1 MESKETIIERLERI
15 ERLALSNKSVL
26 NFDEVAVYTGLS
38 KSTLY
43 KLTSGKMIP
52 HYKPSGKLL
61 YFDRKELDSWLLQNR
76 VHTTE
81 EINQQAVDY
90 CYKEKGGKK

>member
-1 MESKETIIERLERI
+1 MEAKETILEKLENL
-15 ERLALSNKSVL
+15 ERLALLNKSVL
-26 NFDEVAVYTGLS
+26 NFEEVSVYTGLS

-43 KLTSGKMIP
+43 KLTSGKIIP

-76 VHTTE
+76 VPTTE
-81 EINQQAVDY
+81 EIHQQAVEY
-90 CYKEKGGKK
+90 CYNEKGGKK

>member
-1 MESKETIIERLERI
+1 MRIEFTQVETILEKLENL
-15 ERLALSNKSVL
+15 ERLALLNKSVL

-43 KLTSGKMIP
+43 KLTCSKKIP

-81 EINQQAVDY
+81 
-90 CYKEKGGKK
+90 

>member
-1 MESKETIIERLERI
+1 MRIEFTQVETILEKLENL
-15 ERLALSNKSVL
+15 ERLALLNKSVL

-43 KLTSGKMIP
+43 KLTSSKKIP

-81 EINQQAVDY
+81 
-90 CYKEKGGKK
+90 